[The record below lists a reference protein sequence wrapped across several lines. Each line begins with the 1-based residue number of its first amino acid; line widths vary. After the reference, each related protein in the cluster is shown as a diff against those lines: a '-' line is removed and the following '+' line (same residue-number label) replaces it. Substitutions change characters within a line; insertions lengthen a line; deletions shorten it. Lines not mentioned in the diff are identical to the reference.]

1 MALFSLLIA
10 ILVERLK
17 VLPASLQFDHL
28 LALYHRN
35 LFRDEQIKSAG
46 MMAVALLLPSLVLY
60 VVSWVLA
67 GLFWGAFT
75 LALWVAV
82 AVLCFTHKTQRDAFK
97 RYVQAACRGDTQACF
112 HYAQELD
119 CSDCLDAVDQ
129 CELASRMGQSVAWTN
144 YRYYGAVALYFILA
158 GPIGAV
164 LYCTVRFYSE
174 EKARRKLK
182 LPLVDELLFLL
193 DWIPSR
199 LFAFGYVLCGEFSK
213 SIDTWR
219 KLALRLGT
227 PARDLIVQTAMSAEP
242 QACERDDSVSLQPT
256 IAMLALSKR
265 NFILL
270 VCVLS
275 LLTIFGVVN

>member
-1 MALFSLLIA
+1 MALFSLLMA

-28 LALYHRN
+28 LAIYHKQ
-35 LFRDEQIKSAG
+35 LFRDEQVSSAG
-46 MMAVALLLPSLVLY
+46 MMALALVLPASALY
-60 VVSWVLA
+60 VVSWAVA
-67 GLFWGAFT
+67 GLFWGGLT

-82 AVLCFTHKTQRDAFK
+82 AVLCFTHKAQRDAFK
-97 RYVQAACRGDTQACF
+97 RYVQAACRGDVQACF

-119 CSDCLDAVDQ
+119 CSECLDAVDQ
-129 CELASRMGQSVAWTN
+129 CQLAARVGQSVAWTN

-174 EKARRKLK
+174 EKLKRKLD

-213 SIDTWR
+213 SIDAWR
-219 KLALRLGT
+219 KLALSPT
-227 PARDLIVQTAMSAEP
+227 TQARDIIVQTAVAAEP
-242 QACERDDSVSLQPT
+242 QACDREEGISLQPT

-275 LLTIFGVVN
+275 LLTIFGVVS

>member
-17 VLPASLQFDHL
+17 VLPANLQFDHL
-28 LALYHRN
+28 LGLYHRN

-46 MMAVALLLPSLVLY
+46 MMALALLLPALALY
-60 VVSWVLA
+60 LLSWIVA
-67 GLFWGAFT
+67 GLFWGAFS
-75 LALWVAV
+75 LMLWVAV
-82 AVLCFTHKTQRDAFK
+82 AVLCFTHKAQRDAFK
-97 RYVQAACRGDTQACF
+97 RYVQAACRGDTQACY
-112 HYAQELD
+112 HYAGQLE
-119 CSDCLDAVDQ
+119 CSDCLDAVDP
-129 CELASRMGQSVAWTN
+129 CELANRVGQSVAWTN

-164 LYCTVRFYSE
+164 LYCTVRYYSE
-174 EKARRKLK
+174 EKLKRKLE

-193 DWIPSR
+193 DWIPAR
-199 LFAFGYVLCGEFSK
+199 LFAFGFVLCGEFSK
-213 SIDTWR
+213 SIEVWR
-219 KLALRLGT
+219 KLVMQPGCS
-227 PARDLIVQTAMSAEP
+227 AREIIVQTAMAAEP
-242 QACERDDSVSLQPT
+242 QSCEQNDSISLQPT

-275 LLTIFGVVN
+275 LATIFGVVS